1 MQLLAQLRAL
11 ISDKAFKCM
20 RWSALAGY
28 GFCLLLAAGS
38 ARAELGSAVMIAEAD
53 REQISANAYFW
64 HEKPGQTTIEQASA
78 NAIAARFTPLQ
89 DEKMFDLRPQDRLW
103 IRIDIEI
110 KRASQDHVVL
120 WSPLPL
126 IDAITL
132 YQPSEGG
139 KWQTMR
145 AGDRVAV
152 ADWPEPGR
160 YPRFHL
166 DLPRG
171 KFSVYLQ
178 VQGSTPVSI
187 PIHIGSETQA
197 QAADRSGFLGMGAV
211 VGLLLTLMLMCF
223 VTAYTYQDRLYLY
236 YGVYMMLMILA
247 VGAYT
252 GVSAYLLWDNS
263 PVWADNAQGVLA
275 LVSVGGALYF
285 IEAIIGGRQY
295 AHRPLAVL
303 LGVAALSLPLAAAY
317 AFVPRSFGVIILGVY
332 ILSVSALGLS
342 LAARAWQR
350 GDRVGK
356 WVLFAYAPLA
366 LAVLLA
372 VARAY
377 GWIGVS
383 WVVQY
388 GVVVALLIEAP
399 MMMVALHVRSR
410 ERHEITTREQAMA
423 THDALTG
430 LLKEHLFDYRVSQA
444 VKRSIRRGE
453 DAAIVLISL
462 VNYDAIAQVHGSTV
476 AEQSV
481 LRSVIK
487 LRRVLGDVEALA
499 RVGSS
504 RFGLILEGSTSRHR
518 ITEMG
523 ARIVA
528 QGLMP
533 LPGLVPDVTLQFQ
546 LVAACLR
553 ELPPLEKDIKAE
565 LLNLLSSMSRRT
577 RRPIRFLDGLMID
590 GVPTEGII
598 GAETTTASQA
608 KSSTQPSGLAPAEP
622 VADTPRSS
630 SDWDL
635 SEDSDSTLPIAD
647 TQQMPDTRP

>member
-20 RWSALAGY
+20 RWSALAGL
-28 GFCLLLAAGS
+28 GLCLVLAAGTT
-38 ARAELGSAVMIAEAD
+38 RAEHGSAVLIAETD
-53 REQISANAYFW
+53 RGQISANAHFW
-64 HEKPGQTTIEQASA
+64 HEKPGQITIEQASA
-78 NAIAARFTPLQ
+78 SSMAARFTPLQ

-103 IRIDIEI
+103 IRIDIEV

-120 WSPLPL
+120 WAPLPL
-126 IDAITL
+126 IDEITL

-139 KWQTMR
+139 KWRALR

-166 DLPRG
+166 NLPQG

-187 PIHIGSETQA
+187 PLYIGSETQA
-197 QAADRSGFLGMGAV
+197 QASDRSGFLGMGAV

-236 YGVYMMLMILA
+236 YGVYMMLMISA

-252 GVSAYLLWDNS
+252 GVSAYLLWNNS
-263 PVWADNAQGVLA
+263 PWWADSAQGVLA
-275 LVSVGGALYF
+275 LLSVGGALYF

-295 AHRPLAVL
+295 AHRPLAML
-303 LGVAALSLPLAAAY
+303 LGVAALSIPLAAAY
-317 AFVPRSFGVIILGVY
+317 ALVPRSIGVIILGVY

-342 LAARAWQR
+342 LAARAWRR

-366 LAVLLA
+366 MAVLLA

-430 LLKEHLFDYRVSQA
+430 LLKEHLFDYRVGQA
-444 VKRSIRRGE
+444 VKRSIQRGE

-499 RVGSS
+499 RIGSA
-504 RFGLILEGSTSRHR
+504 RFGLILEGTSSRHR
-518 ITEMG
+518 ITEIG

-533 LPGLVPDVTLQFQ
+533 LPGLVPDVTLQFH

-553 ELPPLEKDIKAE
+553 ELPPVDKDIKAK
-565 LLNLLSSMSRRT
+565 LLDLLSSMSRRT

-590 GVPTEGII
+590 VAPTDGVI
-598 GAETTTASQA
+598 GAEP
-608 KSSTQPSGLAPAEP
+608 PSVLAEP
-622 VADTPRSS
+622 LPSKQANVSTVIPVTDTPRSS

-635 SEDSDSTLPIAD
+635 AEDADSTQPIED

>member
-20 RWSALAGY
+20 RWSTLVGY
-28 GFCLLLAAGS
+28 GFCLLLVAGS

-64 HEKPGQTTIEQASA
+64 HEKPGQATIEQASTSG
-78 NAIAARFTPLQ
+78 AAVRFMPLQ

-103 IRIDIEI
+103 IKIDIEI
-110 KRASQDHVVL
+110 KSANQEHVVL

-126 IDAITL
+126 IDVITL
-132 YQPSEGG
+132 YQPSEGS
-139 KWQTMR
+139 KWRAMR

-152 ADWPEPGR
+152 VDWPEPGR

-295 AHRPLAVL
+295 AHRPLAIL
-303 LGVAALSLPLAAAY
+303 LGVAALSMPLAVTY
-317 AFVPRSFGVIILGVY
+317 AFVPRAFGVIILGVY

-383 WVVQY
+383 WLVQY

-430 LLKEHLFDYRVSQA
+430 LLKEHLFDYRVDQA
-444 VKRSIRRGE
+444 VKRSIQRGE

-462 VNYDAIAQVHGSTV
+462 VNYDAIAQVHGSTI

-499 RVGSS
+499 RIGSS
-504 RFGLILEGSTSRHR
+504 RFGLIFEGTSNRHR
-518 ITEMG
+518 ITELG

-533 LPGLVPDVTLQFQ
+533 LPGLVPDVTLQFH

-553 ELPPLEKDIKAE
+553 ELPPVEKNIKAE

-590 GVPTEGII
+590 GASAEGAMD
-598 GAETTTASQA
+598 GVTSASAPVAQAPSSQA
-608 KSSTQPSGLAPAEP
+608 RVSVTPAT
-622 VADTPRSS
+622 DTPRSS

-635 SEDSDSTLPIAD
+635 TSDSDSTLPGED
-647 TQQMPDTRP
+647 TQQMTDTKS